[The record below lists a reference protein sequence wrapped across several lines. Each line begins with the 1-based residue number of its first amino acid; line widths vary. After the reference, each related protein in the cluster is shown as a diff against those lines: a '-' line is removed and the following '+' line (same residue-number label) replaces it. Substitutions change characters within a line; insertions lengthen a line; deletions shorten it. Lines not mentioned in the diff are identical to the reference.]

1 MKDKKYIDKV
11 IEHLVKGTKI
21 DYENKEVNTPF
32 HFSSYKIIPS
42 MFHSTPS
49 FYLLLN
55 PPHSPSP
62 SFFTYCRRFYG
73 LTKDEILYIW
83 KEYRNIINGKIENGQ

>member
-1 MKDKKYIDKV
+1 MENKKYLDKV
-11 IEHLVKGTKI
+11 VEHLVKGTKI
-21 DYENKEVNTPF
+21 DYENKEVKTPF
-32 HFSSYKIIPS
+32 HFSFYIIHTS
-42 MFHSTPS
+42 LSTSS
-49 FYLLLN
+49 FYSLLP

-83 KEYRNIINGKIENGQ
+83 KEYRNIINGKIEDGK

>member
-1 MKDKKYIDKV
+1 MENKRYLDKV
-11 IEHLVKGTKI
+11 VEHLVKVTKI

-32 HFSSYKIIPS
+32 SRFQLYSSFSTS
-42 MFHSTPS
+42 S

-55 PPHSPSP
+55 PPLSPSP

-83 KEYRNIINGKIENGQ
+83 KEYRNIINEKI

>member
-1 MKDKKYIDKV
+1 MENKRYLDKV

-32 HFSSYKIIPS
+32 SRFQIYSPTI
-42 MFHSTPS
+42 STPSS

-55 PPHSPSP
+55 PPQEPSP
-62 SFFTYCRRFYG
+62 SFFTYCRRIYG

-83 KEYRNIINGKIENGQ
+83 KEYRKILINKIEDEE

>member
-21 DYENKEVNTPF
+21 DYENTEVNTPF
-32 HFSSYKIIPS
+32 SRFQLYSSFSTS
-42 MFHSTPS
+42 S

-55 PPHSPSP
+55 PPLSPSP

-83 KEYRNIINGKIENGQ
+83 KEYRNIINGKIENGR

>member
-32 HFSSYKIIPS
+32 SRFQLYYSFSTS
-42 MFHSTPS
+42 S

-55 PPHSPSP
+55 PPLSPSP

-83 KEYRNIINGKIENGQ
+83 KEYRNIINHKIENGE